1 MILTKHDL
9 MWILLFAAASLL
21 PRYAYAECHVISGPS
36 MTLNYDYQ
44 RDRVPG
50 SPDPI
55 AIVQFETMLTCDNE
69 EGTGASPRL
78 LMNDGTHYITKS
90 TPNMG
95 EVNLLQGGNDS
106 VGFVWRNIIDG
117 DEKRIASN
125 SSPAIERSLS
135 KSGNAI
141 RVQDSFSFYYVS
153 GLLTPGRNIAPK
165 PINVSYRDKNG
176 VLPLYSL
183 EFPSIPL
190 FARSCML
197 NTSDMAI
204 DYEHVR
210 ASDLRAPDQEPL
222 PQLVRSRHIELV
234 CDPGTNVG
242 FRVTPSKQQVGN
254 IMTTTD
260 TLDSSA
266 KGVGVKIRYR
276 DMERNQHE
284 VRFGETLH
292 WGRTPEGGAVL
303 AQNMN
308 LPFDFYLVKTSSDVN
323 PGRFEATATLEMKY
337 E

>member
-1 MILTKHDL
+1 MMLTKHDL
-9 MWILLFAAASLL
+9 MWLLLFAAASLL
-21 PRYAYAECHVISGPS
+21 PRYTYAECHVISGPS

-55 AIVQFETMLTCDNE
+55 AVVQFETMLTCDNE
-69 EGTGASPRL
+69 EGESASPRL
-78 LMNDGTHYITKS
+78 VMNDGTDYITTS

-106 VGFVWRNIIDG
+106 VGFIWRNIIDG
-117 DEKRIASN
+117 DEKRIAKN
-125 SSPAIERSLS
+125 SYPVIERSLS
-135 KSGNAI
+135 NSGNAI
-141 RVQDSFSFYYVS
+141 RVQDSFNFYYVS

-165 PINVSYRDKNG
+165 PINVSYRDKDG
-176 VLPLYSL
+176 VLPLYTL
-183 EFPSIPL
+183 EFPPIPL
-190 FARSCML
+190 FARSCLL

-204 DYEHVR
+204 DYENVR
-210 ASDLRAPDQEPL
+210 ASDLRMPDQDPL
-222 PQLVRSRHIELV
+222 PKLVRSRDIELV

-254 IMTTTD
+254 IMIISD
-260 TLDSSA
+260 TLESSA
-266 KGVGVKIRYR
+266 KGVGVKMRYS
-276 DMERNQHE
+276 DMARNQHE

-292 WGRTPEGGAVL
+292 WGRTPERGNDL
-303 AQNMN
+303 SHNMN
-308 LPFDFYLVKTSSDVN
+308 IPLYFYLVKTAPEVS